1 MGATSH
7 RSAAIA
13 TATEAASNKD
23 KGFLTPSTARTPV
36 TPMYVHG
43 DEVLK
48 KKPSVLRQP
57 SSSHLATSSVSVSAP
72 GEGQGIGAD
81 NDDDAAMQEA
91 IRASERDERERSV
104 ARAREW
110 VFFLKVLA
118 LRFD

>member
-1 MGATSH
+1 MGTTSH
-7 RSAAIA
+7 RSVAIA
-13 TATEAASNKD
+13 TAAEAAAHKD

-48 KKPSVLRQP
+48 KKPSVLRKP
-57 SSSHLATSSVSVSAP
+57 SSSHLATSSVSVP
-72 GEGQGIGAD
+72 GEGQGKGIGAD
-81 NDDDAAMQEA
+81 GEEDVAMQEA

-110 VFFLKVLA
+110 VFFKELA
-118 LRFD
+118 LLFD